1 MVGVAMV
8 IHDKEM
14 HLSKS
19 FLTKNVLSEC
29 TLLGLWCEVMP
40 SFLLQ

>member
-1 MVGVAMV
+1 MVGVAMVILQLRCCHGDTFV

-19 FLTKNVLSEC
+19 F
-29 TLLGLWCEVMP
+29 
-40 SFLLQ
+40 